1 MKRFSKDFIW
11 GTATSSY
18 QIEGAWNEGGKG
30 LNIWDVFSKLD
41 GKTAGG
47 DTGDRACDHY
57 HLYEQD
63 VKMMAELGIKAYRF
77 SISWSRIMPNGY
89 GPINEEGITFYNSL
103 IDSLLAHGI
112 TPWVTLYHWDLPMAL
127 QMEFDGWLN
136 PKVADSFAEYAR
148 ICFDKFGDRVK
159 HWITHNEPWV
169 VSILGY
175 GQGVFAPGRISSDEP
190 YIAAHQI
197 LRSHGKAVNIYRTE
211 FAHQSGR
218 IGITNNCDWREPL
231 SKSEDDKRAA
241 QRALEFFLG
250 WFADPIYK
258 GDYPKVMKD
267 QLGDRLPTFTN
278 EDKELLYGSSDFFGL
293 NHYTTMFAEHSTESN
308 QDNQVKG
315 NGGIFEDQ
323 YVKLSVDPSWAKTSM
338 DWAVVPW
345 GLQKLLEWIHER
357 YNSPEIIITENGCA
371 WDDQIDAQGVVNDEQ
386 RISFIKGYLGACHQ
400 AMEDGVN
407 LSGYFLWSLMDN
419 FEWASGY
426 EKRFGMTYVDFETL
440 KRTPKQSALWY
451 ANVIEQNGIDS

>member
-1 MKRFSKDFIW
+1 MKQFSEDFIW

-18 QIEGAWNEGGKG
+18 QIEGAWDVDGKG

-47 DTGDRACDHY
+47 DTGEKACDHY
-57 HLYEQD
+57 HLYEED
-63 VKMMAELGIKAYRF
+63 VKMMADLGIKAYRF
-77 SISWSRIMPNGY
+77 SISWSRIIPNGY
-89 GPINEEGITFYNSL
+89 GKINKEGIAFYNKL
-103 IDSLLAHGI
+103 IDSLIAHGI

-136 PKVADSFAEYAR
+136 PKVANLFAEYAR
-148 ICFDKFGDRVK
+148 VCFDQFGDRVK

-175 GQGVFAPGRISSDEP
+175 GQGVFAPGRISSNEP
-190 YIAAHQI
+190 YLAAHQI

-211 FAHQSGR
+211 FAHQAGR

-231 SKSEDDKRAA
+231 TSDEDDKRAA

-267 QLGDRLPTFTN
+267 QLGDRLPTLTN

-293 NHYTTMFAEHSTESN
+293 NHYTTMFAQHSTDSN
-308 QDNQVKG
+308 QENNVKG

-357 YNSPEIIITENGCA
+357 YNAPEIIITENGCA
-371 WDDQIDAQGVVNDEQ
+371 WDDQIDANGVVNDEQ
-386 RISFIKGYLGACHQ
+386 RVAFINGYLGACHQ
-400 AMEDGVN
+400 AMENGVN

-451 ANVIEQNGIDS
+451 ANVIKQNGIDS